1 MLHHNISFIIIA
13 ILEIQLGAFLLLAML
28 KQIFNNLSEKVI
40 IGIVANAISISI
52 LLNLALILLLI
63 DSPSSAFIIDLGS
76 WFNIEDSRYEIVF
89 IADILAVSY
98 SLFSLIMIGLVAV
111 FSKRYLHREK
121 GYFRFF
127 TFMMLFVFGVNIV
140 SFAGTMEIIIIGWEF
155 IGLSS
160 ILLISFFNYREGP
173 VKNALWVFTN
183 YRLCDI
189 GLFAA
194 VLVMHNSMHSSN
206 FEMLNNANWLGISG
220 DHAPVILGFLI
231 LLGTIAKSALFPC
244 SAWLPRAMEGPTPS
258 SAIFY
263 GAISVH
269 LGPFLLLRSADL
281 IASSPTLAITIV
293 VIGLITAII
302 ARILHHTQTDIKSM
316 LAYGSVMQIGLI
328 VAEIGLGS
336 NILALIHIIGHGS
349 FRTMQILRAPS
360 LIHDL
365 RNIEQMLGHH
375 LSISCAGKKFTN
387 WDYILY
393 RFSLEKGCMDNL
405 IKDFIIGNFLLP
417 FRKIDALEKK
427 WSMWLANTKS
437 Y

>member
-13 ILEIQLGAFLLLAML
+13 ILGIQLGAFLLLAVL

-63 DSPSSAFIIDLGS
+63 DSPSSACIIDLGS

-111 FSKRYLHREK
+111 FSRRYLHREK

-194 VLVMHNSMHSSN
+194 V
-206 FEMLNNANWLGISG
+206 
-220 DHAPVILGFLI
+220 FL
-231 LLGTIAKSALFPC
+231 
-244 SAWLPRAMEGPTPS
+244 
-258 SAIFY
+258 
-263 GAISVH
+263 
-269 LGPFLLLRSADL
+269 
-281 IASSPTLAITIV
+281 
-293 VIGLITAII
+293 
-302 ARILHHTQTDIKSM
+302 
-316 LAYGSVMQIGLI
+316 
-328 VAEIGLGS
+328 
-336 NILALIHIIGHGS
+336 
-349 FRTMQILRAPS
+349 
-360 LIHDL
+360 
-365 RNIEQMLGHH
+365 
-375 LSISCAGKKFTN
+375 KK
-387 WDYILY
+387 L
-393 RFSLEKGCMDNL
+393 
-405 IKDFIIGNFLLP
+405 
-417 FRKIDALEKK
+417 
-427 WSMWLANTKS
+427 
-437 Y
+437 